1 MQRIFTNRLLPI
13 KVIAAAVVI
22 LISIT
27 GCKKQSGKPSARL
40 PELTTNAPT
49 DITAISASCG
59 GFVINEGGQSTWRRG
74 ISWDTITNSNVGSF
88 GNWNGVAGTG
98 NFSFPIRELKPLT
111 KYYVR
116 AWAENSAGIAYGNEV
131 SFSTPAL
138 VIGGKAL
145 DGIVFEI
152 DSTGLHGLAC
162 ASADQA
168 ESGWSNGSYLA
179 TGAIYTESGRDN
191 TGLILNAEGS
201 MGTYAALICVNY
213 GDWSCSCSNGFMWY
227 LPSKDEL
234 NKLYNQRNVIG
245 GFSNGDY
252 WSSTEFDTTKAWL
265 KDFSDGK
272 ETASDKAIV
281 HHVRAIRTF

>member
-13 KVIAAAVVI
+13 TVIATAVVI

-59 GFVINEGGQSTWRRG
+59 GLVINEGGQSTWRRG
-74 ISWDTITNSNVGSF
+74 ISWDTISNPANYSF
-88 GNWNGVAGTG
+88 GNWNGGAGTG
-98 NFSFPIRELKPLT
+98 NFSFPMIGLTPLT

-152 DSTGLHGLAC
+152 DNTGLHGLAC
-162 ASADQA
+162 APTDQ
-168 ESGWSNGSYLA
+168 EEVSWSNGDYVA
-179 TGAIYTESGRDN
+179 TGAVAPYNGYGN
-191 TGLILNAEGS
+191 TGFILNAQGS
-201 MGTYAALICVNY
+201 GIYAASICVTY
-213 GDWSCSCSNGFMWY
+213 EWPLGSDYIWY

-245 GFSNGDY
+245 GFSDGDY